1 MHNSL
6 KRAVSIAIA
15 AIALFS
21 LPCGSIFARTHIDID
36 KKCSITVDIPDT
48 WEDLYTVDFP
58 VVNLSSPCIL
68 TVVLLP

>member
-21 LPCGSIFARTHIDID
+21 LPCGSILQGR
-36 KKCSITVDIPDT
+36 
-48 WEDLYTVDFP
+48 
-58 VVNLSSPCIL
+58 IL
-68 TVVLLP
+68 ILIRNAL

>member
-21 LPCGSIFARTHIDID
+21 LPCGSIFARTHIDIECYQKG
-36 KKCSITVDIPDT
+36 KKMLS
-48 WEDLYTVDFP
+48 
-58 VVNLSSPCIL
+58 NLSL
-68 TVVLLP
+68 QN

>member
-21 LPCGSIFARTHIDID
+21 LHVEAFLQGR
-36 KKCSITVDIPDT
+36 
-48 WEDLYTVDFP
+48 
-58 VVNLSSPCIL
+58 IL
-68 TVVLLP
+68 ILIRNAL

>member
-48 WEDLYTVDFP
+48 WRI
-58 VVNLSSPCIL
+58 CIL
-68 TVVLLP
+68 WIFP